1 MTPQEQ
7 VKMLREALGKLAS
20 AVGEYRA
27 NSAANTHAKAC
38 GHDYLCVCSDALLA
52 EARMVAAEA
61 LAATAPPLPF
71 GQRTAESGANL
82 LTYNGHAIAFDD
94 ISGNERAAVVACL
107 NALAEKE
114 NAR

>member
-1 MTPQEQ
+1 
-7 VKMLREALGKLAS
+7 MLREALGKLAS

-61 LAATAPPLPF
+61 LAATAPPLPWTSRQSSVTTRNTLCLNDVPYTF
-71 GQRTAESGANL
+71 GDLSEAQQS
-82 LTYNGHAIAFDD
+82 
-94 ISGNERAAVVACL
+94 AVLDAL

>member
-1 MTPQEQ
+1 
-7 VKMLREALGKLAS
+7 MLREAL
-20 AVGEYRA
+20 V
-27 NSAANTHAKAC
+27 KARHNVPM
-38 GHDYLCVCSDALLA
+38 GS
-52 EARMVAAEA
+52 VAYHSIGEA